1 MICHRRIQNRK
12 LKFSKTMT
20 FLLTINLLIIMNLQC
35 RCMQFQKKVK
45 YKRLRSV
52 LETFMRRCVNQTEAL
67 RKFRY
72 ENMKVE
78 KDTAVAKQSNTDDKN
93 ERIRSTCYAEL
104 SVIEERTF
112 LTLFINVIFYFLFPQ
127 FLYVQLY
134 CLLCKSCFYENSIS

>member
-1 MICHRRIQNRK
+1 
-12 LKFSKTMT
+12 
-20 FLLTINLLIIMNLQC
+20 
-35 RCMQFQKKVK
+35 
-45 YKRLRSV
+45 
-52 LETFMRRCVNQTEAL
+52 MRRCVNQTEAL

-78 KDTAVAKQSNTDDKN
+78 KDAAVAKQSNTDDKN
-93 ERIRSTCYAEL
+93 ELAKSTCYAEL

-134 CLLCKSCFYENSIS
+134 CVLCKPYFYANSIS

>member
-1 MICHRRIQNRK
+1 
-12 LKFSKTMT
+12 
-20 FLLTINLLIIMNLQC
+20 MNLQC

-52 LETFMRRCVNQTEAL
+52 LETFMRMCVNPTEAL

-93 ERIRSTCYAEL
+93 ELTKGTCYAEL

-112 LTLFINVIFYFLFPQ
+112 LTLFINVIFYFLFSQ
-127 FLYVQLY
+127 ILYVQLY
-134 CLLCKSCFYENSIS
+134 CFLCKSCFNENSIS